1 MATIDICDRCGEII
15 NKRGGQHIYTV
26 NVNSDHPISRIISTP
41 DSNRVLTNWEVCG
54 KCAEDIVKYATK
66 KNPRE

>member
-26 NVNSDHPISRIISTP
+26 NVKADHPILRTMNNPDLNMVII
-41 DSNRVLTNWEVCG
+41 NREVCE
-54 KCAEDIVKYATK
+54 KCAEDIVRYATK
-66 KNPRE
+66 KISRG